1 MLLVGWVGGCLCA
14 LVVFFFLLGAAD
26 ISGEPIRIDGGRAGA
41 GSRRV
46 KREGA
51 TYRGASAN
59 VVGSSG
65 ERWNRCVF
73 V

>member
-1 MLLVGWVGGCLCA
+1 MLLGWVGGCLCE

-46 KREGA
+46 K
-51 TYRGASAN
+51 
-59 VVGSSG
+59 
-65 ERWNRCVF
+65 
-73 V
+73 